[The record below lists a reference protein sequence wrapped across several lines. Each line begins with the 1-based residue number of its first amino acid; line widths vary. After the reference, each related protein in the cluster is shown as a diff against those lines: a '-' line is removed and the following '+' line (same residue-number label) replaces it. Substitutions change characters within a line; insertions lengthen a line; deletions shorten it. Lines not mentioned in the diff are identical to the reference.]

1 MAGTRRETFDVDKII
16 FLLHHQTSSL
26 LQNPFT
32 NLIIL
37 IVVRDLKQQRKK

>member
-1 MAGTRRETFDVDKII
+1 MAGIRREPFDVDKII
-16 FLLHHQTSSL
+16 FLLHHQASSL

-37 IVVRDLKQQRKK
+37 IVVRHLKQQSKK